1 MSRTFK
7 GKVPVED
14 DKISYEITIKF
25 SSEINKI
32 TDRFLFTIDKNKWIC
47 AFENVS
53 SVVTTGGYAWK
64 VSTIEIGVKIYVLVT
79 DSFAG
84 LKIIEV
90 SDP

>member
-1 MSRTFK
+1 MSLIFK

-25 SSEINKI
+25 SSGINKI
-32 TDRFLFTIDKNKWIC
+32 TDRFLFTIDKNIWIC
-47 AFENVS
+47 GLEDIS
-53 SVVTTGGYAWK
+53 SIATDGYAFG
-64 VSTIEIGVKIYVLVT
+64 VSTLEIGVKIYALVT
-79 DSFAG
+79 DVFAG

>member
-1 MSRTFK
+1 MTRTFK

-14 DKISYEITIKF
+14 NKMSYEITLKF

-32 TDRFLFTIDKNKWIC
+32 TDRFLFTIDKNIWIC
-47 AFENVS
+47 ALENVS
-53 SVVTTGGYAWK
+53 SIATGGYVWG
-64 VSTIEIGVKIYVLVT
+64 VSTLEIGVKIYALVANG
-79 DSFAG
+79 DLG

>member
-1 MSRTFK
+1 MSRTFI

-25 SSEINKI
+25 SSGINKI
-32 TDRFLFTIDKNKWIC
+32 TDRFLFTIDKNIWIC
-47 AFENVS
+47 ALENVS
-53 SVVTTGGYAWK
+53 SVVTGGRAFG
-64 VSTIEIGVKIYVLVT
+64 VSTLEIGVKNYALVM
-79 DSFAG
+79 DHYGAG

>member
-1 MSRTFK
+1 MTRTFK

-32 TDRFLFTIDKNKWIC
+32 TDRFLFTIDKNIWIC
-47 AFENVS
+47 ALENVS
-53 SVVTTGGYAWK
+53 SIDKGGIVVG
-64 VSTIEIGVKIYVLVT
+64 VSMIEMGVKIYALVA
-79 DSFAG
+79 DWHAG
-84 LKIIEV
+84 LKIIDV